1 MLSAD
6 SPESDVGAGVGDT
19 VAGSKEVTGI
29 VPSDFV
35 EVAVQPIVTRNNIST
50 RETQTVLTDKVDM
63 DIFVAPCFN
72 IYY

>member
-1 MLSAD
+1 LSAD
-6 SPESDVGAGVGDT
+6 NTESDVGAGVGGT

-35 EVAVQPIVTRNNIST
+35 GVAVQPIATRNNIST

-72 IYY
+72 I